1 MVYVVFKH
9 NTKYIFCQYKIKKT
23 ENIDS
28 LHNKFLEFLLFLGM
42 FLGMDSKLPD
52 VLYHGSR
59 VKIDTGFIQM
69 SPGYIDRMK
78 TEITAVFAT
87 SDFAHARL
95 YAVMRLI
102 GSGWK
107 SPVGSSALY
116 VERLK
121 PNIPEK
127 AYVYELDSDGF
138 MHDTGT
144 DYYCLADKKIKRIIE
159 IDVMQEIKNGNIRV
173 FVLKERIDFSN
184 MSEKES
190 GELWSKTTHQQDK
203 FYLYHPD

>member
-1 MVYVVFKH
+1 MS
-9 NTKYIFCQYKIKKT
+9 TKNFVNKKP
-23 ENIDS
+23 D
-28 LHNKFLEFLLFLGM
+28 LCPYKFLELSLFFGTLIRM
-42 FLGMDSKLPD
+42 NDKLPEI
-52 VLYHGSR
+52 LYHGSR

-69 SPGYIDRMK
+69 SPGYIDHMK

-138 MHDTGT
+138 MHD
-144 DYYCLADKKIKRIIE
+144 KIK
-159 IDVMQEIKNGNIRV
+159 MLCN
-173 FVLKERIDFSN
+173 
-184 MSEKES
+184 ES
-190 GELWSKTTHQQDK
+190 MELRNLIQSILQSSRKGRRNQTIVK
-203 FYLYHPD
+203 S